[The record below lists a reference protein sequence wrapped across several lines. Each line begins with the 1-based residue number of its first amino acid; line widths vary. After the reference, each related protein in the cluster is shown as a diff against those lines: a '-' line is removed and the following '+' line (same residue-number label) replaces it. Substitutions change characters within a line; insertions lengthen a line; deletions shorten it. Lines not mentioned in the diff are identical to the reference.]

1 MNRIS
6 EKIKKLRIDKKLTQ
20 KQLAKS
26 LGVSE
31 SYINEIEI
39 GKKVANERIIVRISK
54 ILGENLNDVNM
65 YYEDT
70 IRETK
75 KPKAIEPINQEA
87 FTSVF
92 SEVLKEIPFLDYHL
106 NQTGKKR
113 LLPLVSNKI
122 EGLAFDRV
130 YFTKIKDNSLSFLRI
145 LKGDISFCF
154 LTKDFTGDGIY
165 LINTLNENN
174 FFQIKE
180 LDKEKFILLY
190 SDKNS
195 LSNEILIKTVLKNN
209 IKILSKIIKVEFIV
223 Y

>member
-6 EKIKKLRIDKKLTQ
+6 EKIIKLRKERKLTQ

-31 SYINEIEI
+31 NYINAIEM
-39 GKKVANERIIVRISK
+39 GKKVINERTIARISK
-54 ILGENLNDVNM
+54 IFGEDLNDINM

-70 IRETK
+70 THETIK
-75 KPKAIEPINQEA
+75 SKSIKPINHEA

-92 SEVLKEIPFLDYHL
+92 SQVLKEISFLNYHL
-106 NQTGKKR
+106 IQTKEKR
-113 LLPLVSNKI
+113 LLPSVSNKI

-130 YFTKIKDNSLSFLRI
+130 YFTRIENNSLSFLRI

-154 LTKDFTGDGIY
+154 LTKEFIKNGIY
-165 LINTLNENN
+165 LINLENEND

-180 LDKEKFILLY
+180 LDKENFILLY

-195 LSNEILIKTVLKNN
+195 LSNEILMKTVLKNN

-223 Y
+223 E